1 MRHKGYSV
9 RIYVALVVGG
19 ASMTSKERYTTA
31 EASEL
36 LKLTAKGLIQRA
48 TREGWQ
54 SRKRQGRGG
63 GNEWLASTMPDSTRL
78 AIHDAEVQTALAAA
92 EAPADLRRKYGPA
105 ICDDKRRGNA
115 LAKSDLLARYI
126 GWQRQHGFTRASK
139 EQFMRL
145 YESGYWAKLKKEL
158 GTVSWKTLERWKN
171 EQKEAGTVLALAD
184 KRGLPCKGRTSLEEY
199 HHKLILGMYLGR
211 PSSAVSEITRD
222 LRDRCMADNMF
233 APSEATVRRYIA
245 RQMSECYS
253 AFVFWREG
261 KKAWSDKCA
270 ISITRDWNLVDVG
283 SVIIADGHVL
293 NFEILNPETGK
304 PKRMML
310 VMFYD
315 GKSNMPLGWEIMATE
330 NVDCI
335 SSAFRRSCIYMGKFP
350 RVIYIDNGKAFRAK
364 YFEGCDDFG
373 QAGFL
378 GLYRELGCE
387 VVHAWPYNSQSKP
400 IERFWET
407 MHELEARLPS
417 YTGRDIAHKPP
428 RMKRGEKLH
437 RELYEKLGGRPLTLL
452 EAHRQIAKWIDEYA
466 SRPQPRTHLNGRT
479 PAEVF
484 NAERGPGLSDSDI
497 RKMDMLMMRAE
508 VRTITKDGIRFQGRL
523 FWHECLFNRRH
534 PVIVRYDNYL
544 SPYDILVCMPD
555 GTPLCWA
562 KDREAYGI
570 AYGIHPMARVL
581 GTEAEQREF
590 AEALELKKRL
600 EKESSA
606 GMRAI
611 CESIIR
617 PETEARIAAL
627 RLEESEPRPRAKVI
641 PLAPKVTAEEAAAIE
656 AAKEEARAAHAAP
669 LTYTPSGEKPWR
681 DELERYTYLFG
692 IRYEQGL
699 PLVSEDAAWMTAFE
713 ETPIYERNFKRR
725 FDALRELYERRGG
738 RAATA

>member
-1 MRHKGYSV
+1 MRHK
-9 RIYVALVVGG
+9 
-19 ASMTSKERYTTA
+19 ASDSDEGMVMTSKDAYTTK
-31 EASEL
+31 EL
-36 LKLTAKGLIQRA
+36 LVLLRVKEVSSITRRA
-48 TREGWQ
+48 EREGWH

-63 GNEWLASTMPDSTRL
+63 VNEWLASTMPESTRL
-78 AIHDAEVQTALAAA
+78 AIHDAEMQSALVAA
-92 EAPADLRRKYGPA
+92 EAPVDLRRKYGPA

-115 LAKSDLLARYI
+115 LAKSDLLTQYI
-126 GWQRQHGFTRASK
+126 SWQRQHGFTRASK
-139 EQFMRL
+139 EQFIRL

-184 KRGLPCKGRTSLEEY
+184 KRGITCKGKSMLTEQHRTI
-199 HHKLILGMYLGR
+199 ILGQILNPNGYSISTAAREAM
-211 PSSAVSEITRD
+211 
-222 LRDRCMADNMF
+222 LRCKAEGIYV
-233 APSEATVRRYIA
+233 PSEPTIRRFA
-245 RQMSECYS
+245 KAFAAECYDEW
-253 AFVFWREG
+253 VLWREG
-261 KKAWSDKCA
+261 KKAWNDKCA
-270 ISITRDWNLVDVG
+270 ISILRDWNLVEVG
-283 SVIIADGHVL
+283 DVIIADGHTL
-293 NFEILNPETGK
+293 NFETVAPETGK
-304 PKRMML
+304 AKRMTL
-310 VMFYD
+310 VLFFD
-315 GKSNMPLGWEIMATE
+315 GRSNMPLGWEVMATE

-335 SSAFRRSCIYMGKFP
+335 SSAFRRSCMYLGKFP
-350 RVIYIDNGKAFRAK
+350 RVIYMDNGRAFRAR
-364 YFEGCDDFG
+364 YFEGCDDFE

-387 VVHAWPYNSQSKP
+387 IVHAWPYHGQSKTV
-400 IERFWET
+400 ERFFGS
-407 MHELEARLPS
+407 MHDMEVRMPS
-417 YTGRDIAHKPP
+417 YTGRDIASKPA
-428 RMKRGEKLH
+428 RMKRGEELH
-437 RELYEKLGGRPLTLL
+437 RKLYEKLGGRPLTLA
-452 EAHRQIAKWIDEYA
+452 ETHAQIARWFEEYA
-466 SRPQPRTHLNGRT
+466 SRPQTRTHLGGKT

-484 NAERGPGLSDSDI
+484 NAGRGPGLSEGDI
-497 RKMDMLMMRAE
+497 ESLNKFMMRAE
-508 VRTITKDGIRFQGRL
+508 IRTITKDGIRFRGRL
-523 FWHECLFNRRH
+523 FWHECFSNRRH
-534 PVIVRYDNYL
+534 PVIIRYDDYL

-570 AYGIHPMARVL
+570 ACGIHPMARVL
-581 GTEAEQREF
+581 GTPEQQKALAEEIGR
-590 AEALELKKRL
+590 KRL
-600 EKESSA
+600 QEKESSA
-606 GMRAI
+606 GMRAMY
-611 CESIIR
+611 EGIIK